1 MKFVENCRKIIN
13 ISSVHHLTNRT
24 QARKKK
30 RKKRSLIFIIAS
42 RLQLCKKFITGK
54 IITVENLCLPSYVS
68 YAQVFMPHRRK

>member
-30 RKKRSLIFIIAS
+30 KKKNKFNIYYRIAS
-42 RLQLCKKFITGK
+42 STL
-54 IITVENLCLPSYVS
+54 
-68 YAQVFMPHRRK
+68 